1 MAFSY
6 IICIFVP
13 KIFKNK
19 NIIYK
24 QFMAIAIRS
33 IPTLYGEDAEVF
45 LKKAE
50 ETEKNN
56 KRINISH
63 NIKLVKEYLSK
74 QNI

>member
-1 MAFSY
+1 
-6 IICIFVP
+6 
-13 KIFKNK
+13 
-19 NIIYK
+19 
-24 QFMAIAIRS
+24 MAIAIRS